1 MEKSKQ
7 NFIKFT
13 KEVLKKLNL
22 KNNELTSDKIINFLK
37 FKNKI
42 INNEDVFLY
51 ELTEN
56 NNPEVYK
63 NIQNVAKKMGFKKVK
78 IMIYKDDVPNAF
90 VKLFEFGK
98 TVYISSSALKLLN
111 INEVSAVSAHELT
124 HIKQR
129 FRILLYNIVFSTIMS
144 FIGVGYVF
152 FVMDNMKRKDIFK
165 KWVPY
170 TIIYF
175 FIMIILN
182 SLKQAISRHYEYSA
196 DKNASKVTNKKD
208 VESALKKLYKE
219 IEKQENSSKIQ
230 RFMTKLSHIITTI
243 TGGATH
249 PNLDQRIDNIN
260 KESYYMKKRI
270 AYKIF
275 QEI

>member
-260 KESYYMKKRI
+260 KESYYIKKRI
-270 AYKIF
+270 TYKIF